1 MSSQPAPR
9 IPLPEGWNKH
19 VRLSLLHVISPTQ
32 FADACT
38 HGWNADSTTL
48 RLRRKTELLCL
59 TATIVLDSNR
69 SESDRKPWLSLVQ
82 RRTQLANQTKPALKI
97 RAVTIDA
104 KRY

>member
-1 MSSQPAPR
+1 MSSQTAPR
-9 IPLPEGWNKH
+9 IPLPKGWNEH

-69 SESDRKPWLSLVQ
+69 SESDRKRWLKNRPS
-82 RRTQLANQTKPALKI
+82 TATN
-97 RAVTIDA
+97 RAIGSDKTCKFRPSD
-104 KRY
+104 